1 MAKTPF
7 TQEIL
12 LQVYNENG
20 LISFDLLMEKL
31 NGWQL
36 SDIKERLNQWRFRNV
51 INYTVQNGEI
61 TDFQLLKNKVES
73 SQEVSEGRKLK
84 LEAYFKQV
92 LATAEIISKTTASDT
107 NRLKAIQLQQQAI
120 NEIPDKYF
128 KEFHE
133 LYA

>member
-31 NGWQL
+31 NGWRL

-51 INYTVQNGEI
+51 INYTVQDGEI

-92 LATAEIISKTTASDT
+92 LATTEIISKTTASDT

-120 NEIPDKYF
+120 NEIPDNYF

>member
-31 NGWQL
+31 NGWRL

-51 INYTVQNGEI
+51 INYTVQDGEI

>member
-31 NGWQL
+31 NGWRL

-51 INYTVQNGEI
+51 INYTVQDGEI
-61 TDFQLLKNKVES
+61 TNFQLLKNKVES

>member
-1 MAKTPF
+1 M
-7 TQEIL
+7 
-12 LQVYNENG
+12 
-20 LISFDLLMEKL
+20 
-31 NGWQL
+31 
-36 SDIKERLNQWRFRNV
+36 
-51 INYTVQNGEI
+51 
-61 TDFQLLKNKVES
+61 KNKVES

-120 NEIPDKYF
+120 NEIPDNYF